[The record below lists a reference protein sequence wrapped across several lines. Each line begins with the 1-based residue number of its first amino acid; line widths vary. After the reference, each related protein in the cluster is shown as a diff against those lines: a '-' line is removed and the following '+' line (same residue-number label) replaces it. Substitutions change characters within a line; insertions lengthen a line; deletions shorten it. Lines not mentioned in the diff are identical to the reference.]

1 LLNFLQTSFFIDV
14 SIFNRMIR
22 YLLQSFLVLCLIS
35 CGGKKLM
42 STSSYAIF
50 AGGCFWCMEPAFADL
65 EGVKSVKPGYTDG
78 NTFNP
83 TYEEVCSGTTG
94 HTEAV
99 QIEFDPKK
107 ISYKELVE
115 IFWKNIDPTDAGG
128 QFADRGS
135 QYRSGIYFQDEE
147 QKQIAIE
154 SKFNLEQ
161 SKKFSKPIVVEIKPA
176 TKFYPAEAY
185 HHAYYKKNKFH
196 YDAYKVGSGRAK
208 FIELNWKNENH
219 LKLDSHS
226 SADSKNS
233 LKNKLTP
240 LQYKVTQECGTE
252 PPFQNEYWNNKAQG
266 IYVDV
271 VTGVP
276 LFSSIDK
283 FDSGTGWPSFTR
295 PLDQKNIKTKNDF
308 SHFMQRTEVS
318 SKDGS
323 HLGHVFDDGPG
334 PDHKRYCINSASLR
348 FIPMSDLDKEGYSE
362 FKKLF

>member
-1 LLNFLQTSFFIDV
+1 MLNFLKANLVINKSEAKWIINFV
-14 SIFNRMIR
+14 
-22 YLLQSFLVLCLIS
+22 LLVILMLCFIS
-35 CGGKKLM
+35 CGSKKPM

-65 EGVKSVKPGYTDG
+65 DGVKSVKPGYTDG
-78 NTFNP
+78 NTLNP
-83 TYEEVCSGTTG
+83 SYDEVCSGTTG
-94 HTEAV
+94 HTEAI
-99 QIEFDPKK
+99 QIEFDPNK

-115 IFWKNIDPTDAGG
+115 IFWRNIDPTDVGG

-135 QYRSGIYFQDEE
+135 QYRTGIYYFDDS
-147 QKQIAIE
+147 QKQIAE
-154 SKFNLEQ
+154 ASKSALEQ
-161 SKKFSKPIVVEIKPA
+161 SKKFSKPIAVQIKPA

-219 LKLDSHS
+219 LELS
-226 SADSKNS
+226 SSND
-233 LKNKLTP
+233 LKSRLTP

-295 PLDQKNIKTKNDF
+295 PLDPKNIKTKNDF

-318 SKDGS
+318 SRDGS

-348 FIPMSDLDKEGYSE
+348 FIPVSDLEKEGYAQ
-362 FKKLF
+362 FKKFF